1 MCKKIPVC
9 PPSRAGAGS
18 RKKIPGAGAA
28 PKQAGSEILV
38 ETHIFLILVS
48 SVEDPDPY
56 HIIRIRIQQNK
67 FPD

>member
-1 MCKKIPVC
+1 MP
-9 PPSRAGAGS
+9 AGAGS
-18 RKKIPGAGAA
+18 RKKIAGAA
-28 PKQAGSEILV
+28 PEQAGSETLV

-56 HIIRIRIQQNK
+56 QIIRIRIQQNK

>member
-1 MCKKIPVC
+1 MP
-9 PPSRAGAGS
+9 AGAGS

-28 PKQAGSEILV
+28 GSETLV

-56 HIIRIRIQQNK
+56 QIIRIRIQQNK